1 MRSSHLKE
9 TEEHVTRL
17 EKIFESLGL
26 KAVAKKCDAMAGLL
40 EEAEGIIEETKVE
53 MFVMPQ

>member
-1 MRSSHLKE
+1 
-9 TEEHVTRL
+9 L
-17 EKIFESLGL
+17 EKIFESLGSKQL
-26 KAVAKKCDAMAGLL
+26 PRNAMQWRDH

>member
-1 MRSSHLKE
+1 LSQSS
-9 TEEHVTRL
+9 
-17 EKIFESLGL
+17 F
-26 KAVAKKCDAMAGLL
+26 KKCDAMAGLL